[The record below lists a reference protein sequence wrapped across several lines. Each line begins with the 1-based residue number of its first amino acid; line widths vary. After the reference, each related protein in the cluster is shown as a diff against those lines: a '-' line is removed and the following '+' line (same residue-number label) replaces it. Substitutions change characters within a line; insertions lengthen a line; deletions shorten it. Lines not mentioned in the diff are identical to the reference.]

1 MRDFFYSIFNRHY
14 SVHCYL
20 LSHIWFCI
28 PSTETLAQ
36 RHIHPSRFAIFAA
49 WSASAYA
56 LLLWMERG
64 VLSFTGE
71 LPDDFTICG
80 ANGTRFVSASS

>member
-1 MRDFFYSIFNRHY
+1 MRDLLQTFLIV
-14 SVHCYL
+14 SVAYIVTFSL
-20 LSHIWFCI
+20 TFGFVF
-28 PSTETLAQ
+28 PSTTTLVQ

-56 LLLWMERG
+56 LLLWMARD

-80 ANGTRFVSASS
+80 ANGTRFVGASS